1 MRRVRGALE
10 TALAG
15 MGSARTRPSQ
25 VLAALAAALLV
36 AGCSVPKGKAENESS
51 LKLAHAAGETRV
63 PAQADR
69 VVALSPDSLDT
80 SLALGVKPVGA
91 ATFPDGHLPTYL
103 ASRARGIEP
112 AGTYAKPFLNAVDYV
127 GPDLILGE
135 KDLQRRYYG
144 RLGRI
149 ASTIFSA
156 DRGHSWEVNTRLFGE
171 ALGRT
176 DQAEKLLSRYDAA
189 AAVARRRL
197 DRLGDKR
204 VSVVRVL
211 PGGKLQAAG
220 ARSFAGVILGQA
232 GLGRPSA
239 QQAEKDA
246 VKPRRLSQLDGDV
259 ILVSVAPGA
268 ERAAAKLER
277 SAGWRRLE
285 AVRAGAVHRVPDDPW
300 RTGGGVL
307 GAVEAQGELQRRLLV
322 P

>member
-1 MRRVRGALE
+1 MRGVRGSLL
-10 TALAG
+10 TRIQ
-15 MGSARTRPSQ
+15 SARTRPSQ
-25 VLAALAAALLV
+25 VLAATAAVLV
-36 AGCSVPKGKAENESS
+36 LAGCSVPKGKAENESS

-69 VVALSPDSLDT
+69 VVALSPDSLDV
-80 SLALGVKPVGA
+80 SLALGVKPVAA

-103 ASRARGIEP
+103 KSRTPGIEP

-144 RLGRI
+144 RLNRI

-176 DQAEKLLSRYDAA
+176 DQAEKLLSAYDRLAERT
-189 AAVARRRL
+189 RRRL
-197 DRLGDKR
+197 DSQGDKR
-204 VSVVRVL
+204 VSIVRVL
-211 PGGKLQAAG
+211 PDGQVRAAG
-220 ARSFAGVILGQA
+220 ARSFAGVIVGQA
-232 GLGRPSA
+232 GLGRPAS
-239 QQAEKDA
+239 QQRERDA
-246 VKPRRLSQLDGDV
+246 VKLRSVAALDGDI
-259 ILVSVAPGA
+259 ILLSVAPGA
-268 ERAAAKLER
+268 ERG
-277 SAGWRRLE
+277 AGRLQGSVAWRRLK
-285 AVRAGAVHRVPDDPW
+285 AVRAGEVHRVSDDPW

-307 GAVEAQGELQRRLLV
+307 AAELAQRDLARLLA